1 MADKPSAAIILGLKP
16 KGGDY
21 ADDEPDTDGYE
32 KHSGA
37 AEDFADA
44 VKSGNLRD
52 LKDAFKAMF
61 ESCLNE
67 AETKGMIKNIAKEAD
82 AEPHEEGPHEGE
94 A

>member
-1 MADKPSAAIILGLKP
+1 MATKPAAAILLGLKP
-16 KGGDY
+16 KDDG
-21 ADDEPDTDGYE
+21 ADEPDDTDGYE
-32 KHSGA
+32 QHSGA
-37 AEDFADA
+37 AEDFLDA
-44 VKSGNLRD
+44 VNKGNMRD

-61 ESCLNE
+61 EACLNE